1 MSSSWTAICQVTLL
15 GLILLDSHSQIVM
28 DGIEATKRIRALGFR
43 GRMFGVTGNA
53 LGEDMDEF
61 LSSGLDKVLTKPLNM
76 EKLIQ
81 AMQGQSSTL
90 FCLCLTVDLP
100 LEMSR
105 INLGIA

>member
-1 MSSSWTAICQVTLL
+1 
-15 GLILLDSHSQIVM
+15 M

-81 AMQGQSSTL
+81 AMQGHSFLNSIL
-90 FCLCLTVDLP
+90 PLTFDLP
-100 LEMSR
+100 L
-105 INLGIA
+105 